1 MQEVKTKKAK
11 KSFFLRLAVFVFICY
26 VAVMLV
32 NQQMQI
38 SEKQKALDDLNQAIK
53 IQELQN
59 NQLRDVL
66 NSKDGNQEYIERIA
80 RGDLDLANPGER
92 VFINIAGN

>member
-38 SEKQKALDDLNQAIK
+38 SEKRKALDDLNQAIK
-53 IQELQN
+53 VPKLV
-59 NQLRDVL
+59 VL

>member
-38 SEKQKALDDLNQAIK
+38 SEKRKALDDLNQV
-53 IQELQN
+53 QELQN
-59 NQLRDVL
+59 DQLRDVL

>member
-11 KSFFLRLAVFVFICY
+11 RVSFSAWQFCLYLLCRCDAGQP
-26 VAVMLV
+26 ADAD
-32 NQQMQI
+32 QQR
-38 SEKQKALDDLNQAIK
+38 KALDDLNQAIK
-53 IQELQN
+53 VQELQN
-59 NQLRDVL
+59 DQLRDVL

>member
-32 NQQMQI
+32 NQQMQD
-38 SEKQKALDDLNQAIK
+38 QRKA
-53 IQELQN
+53 EG
-59 NQLRDVL
+59 V
-66 NSKDGNQEYIERIA
+66 G
-80 RGDLDLANPGER
+80 
-92 VFINIAGN
+92 

>member
-38 SEKQKALDDLNQAIK
+38 SEKRKALDDLNQAIK
-53 IQELQN
+53 VQELQN
-59 NQLRDVL
+59 DQLR
-66 NSKDGNQEYIERIA
+66 EYIERIA

>member
-38 SEKQKALDDLNQAIK
+38 SEKRKALDDLNQAIK
-53 IQELQN
+53 VQELQN
-59 NQLRDVL
+59 DQLGMFEFQGR
-66 NSKDGNQEYIERIA
+66 E
-80 RGDLDLANPGER
+80 PGVHR
-92 VFINIAGN
+92 AYCQRRS

>member
-11 KSFFLRLAVFVFICY
+11 KSFVLRLAVFVFICY

-38 SEKQKALDDLNQAIK
+38 SEKRKALDDLNQAIK

-59 NQLRDVL
+59 DQLRDVL

>member
-32 NQQMQI
+32 NQRESVCLLI
-38 SEKQKALDDLNQAIK
+38 
-53 IQELQN
+53 LQGI
-59 NQLRDVL
+59 DV
-66 NSKDGNQEYIERIA
+66 
-80 RGDLDLANPGER
+80 
-92 VFINIAGN
+92 

>member
-32 NQQMQI
+32 N
-38 SEKQKALDDLNQAIK
+38 KRKALDDLNQAIK
-53 IQELQN
+53 VQELQN
-59 NQLRDVL
+59 DQLRDVL

>member
-38 SEKQKALDDLNQAIK
+38 SAKREELDKVNQQIQV
-53 IQELQN
+53 QELEN
-59 NQLRDVL
+59 EQLRDVL
-66 NSKDGNQEYIERIA
+66 NSEDGNQEYIERIA
-80 RGDLDLANPGER
+80 RGDLDLAHPGER

>member
-1 MQEVKTKKAK
+1 MREVKTSKTK

-26 VAVMLV
+26 IVVTLV

-38 SEKQKALDDLNQAIK
+38 SAKREELDKVNQQIQV
-53 IQELQN
+53 QELEN
-59 NQLRDVL
+59 EQLRDVL
-66 NSKDGNQEYIERIA
+66 NSEDGNQEYIERIA
-80 RGDLDLANPGER
+80 RGDLDLAHPGER

>member
-1 MQEVKTKKAK
+1 MQEVKTTKAK

-38 SEKQKALDDLNQAIK
+38 SEKRKALDDLNQAIK
-53 IQELQN
+53 VQELQN
-59 NQLRDVL
+59 DQLRDVL